1 MNKTQESISKAN
13 SFTSAEG
20 CATNKGLVSKHT
32 EWEVHSV
39 FIPNATLPSFPI
51 GRSQDSQSFSINYT

>member
-1 MNKTQESISKAN
+1 
-13 SFTSAEG
+13 
-20 CATNKGLVSKHT
+20 VSKHT